1 MKIIKLIY
9 TDHDSAI
16 ADLLAKGILIN
27 TTDLQGNEVV
37 TYSQS
42 THAVVHIGLIVDT
55 PAVVENMEVI
65 KEATYLKGWHVDIM
79 TDLDIKFDNA
89 VEPKNPKHGFAGYQV
104 GEVLPFEPDF
114 LK

>member
-104 GEVLPFEPDF
+104 GEVLPFEPKF
-114 LK
+114 I